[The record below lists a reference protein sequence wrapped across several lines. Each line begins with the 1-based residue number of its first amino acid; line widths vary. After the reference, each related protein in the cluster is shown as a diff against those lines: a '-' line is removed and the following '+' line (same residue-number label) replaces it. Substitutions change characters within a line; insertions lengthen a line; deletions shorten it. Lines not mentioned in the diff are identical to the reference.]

1 MHERK
6 CHLGSE
12 ERTLK
17 GYGTGRLLKGE
28 GGLVGGAMSLT
39 AAGNAAL
46 AVTAHV
52 FVHTKYCIFILK

>member
-52 FVHTKYCIFILK
+52 FVHT